1 MSIDI
6 HGTHPKS
13 RMPLGAVFLSASGHK
28 CSGTRT
34 YGIDPQERGLSN
46 ESPLNPLDLYKSTEV
61 GLSTGGGKF
70 REILLF
76 PMISE
81 DLI

>member
-61 GLSTGGGKF
+61 GLSTGGASSGRF
-70 REILLF
+70 YF
-76 PMISE
+76 FQ
-81 DLI
+81 